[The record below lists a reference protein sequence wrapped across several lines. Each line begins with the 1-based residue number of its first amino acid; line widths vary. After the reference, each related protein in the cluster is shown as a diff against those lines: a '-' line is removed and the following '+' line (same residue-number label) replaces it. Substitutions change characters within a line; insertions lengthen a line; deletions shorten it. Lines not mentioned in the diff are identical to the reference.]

1 MQRGIGG
8 IDAPKQVQSLH
19 FSFVTNLKPNIMSQS
34 FESLLLEV
42 RDSIEQ
48 SMTPSQLTSTLMMAL
63 KKAEEFEEEW
73 INELY
78 ENNDGFQSFIY

>member
-1 MQRGIGG
+1 M
-8 IDAPKQVQSLH
+8 
-19 FSFVTNLKPNIMSQS
+19 TQS

-63 KKAEEFEEEW
+63 KKAEELEEEW

>member
-1 MQRGIGG
+1 
-8 IDAPKQVQSLH
+8 
-19 FSFVTNLKPNIMSQS
+19 MSQS
-34 FESLLLEV
+34 FESLLLEI

-63 KKAEEFEEEW
+63 KKAEELEEQW

>member
-1 MQRGIGG
+1 M
-8 IDAPKQVQSLH
+8 L
-19 FSFVTNLKPNIMSQS
+19 QS

-63 KKAEEFEEEW
+63 KKAEELEEEW

>member
-1 MQRGIGG
+1 LAGCNAQ
-8 IDAPKQVQSLH
+8 P
-19 FSFVTNLKPNIMSQS
+19 NLYLSPFKTKYMSQS

-63 KKAEEFEEEW
+63 KKAEELEEEW

>member
-1 MQRGIGG
+1 
-8 IDAPKQVQSLH
+8 
-19 FSFVTNLKPNIMSQS
+19 MSQT

-48 SMTPSQLTSTLMMAL
+48 SMSPSQLTSTLMSAL
-63 KKAEEFEEEW
+63 KKAEELEEEW

>member
-1 MQRGIGG
+1 
-8 IDAPKQVQSLH
+8 
-19 FSFVTNLKPNIMSQS
+19 MSQS

-48 SMTPSQLTSTLMMAL
+48 SMSPSQLTSTLMSAL

-78 ENNDGFQSFIY
+78 ENSDGFESFIY

>member
-1 MQRGIGG
+1 
-8 IDAPKQVQSLH
+8 
-19 FSFVTNLKPNIMSQS
+19 MSQS
-34 FESLLLEV
+34 FETLLLEV

-63 KKAEEFEEEW
+63 KKAEELEEEW

>member
-1 MQRGIGG
+1 
-8 IDAPKQVQSLH
+8 
-19 FSFVTNLKPNIMSQS
+19 MSQS
-34 FESLLLEV
+34 FETLLLEV

-48 SMTPSQLTSTLMMAL
+48 SMTPSQLISTLMMAL
-63 KKAEEFEEEW
+63 KRAEEFEEEW

>member
-1 MQRGIGG
+1 
-8 IDAPKQVQSLH
+8 
-19 FSFVTNLKPNIMSQS
+19 MSQS

-48 SMTPSQLTSTLMMAL
+48 SLSPSQLTSTLMSAL

-78 ENNDGFQSFIY
+78 ENNDGFESFIY

>member
-1 MQRGIGG
+1 
-8 IDAPKQVQSLH
+8 
-19 FSFVTNLKPNIMSQS
+19 MSQT

-63 KKAEEFEEEW
+63 KKAEELEEEW

>member
-1 MQRGIGG
+1 
-8 IDAPKQVQSLH
+8 
-19 FSFVTNLKPNIMSQS
+19 MSQS

>member
-1 MQRGIGG
+1 
-8 IDAPKQVQSLH
+8 
-19 FSFVTNLKPNIMSQS
+19 MSQS
-34 FESLLLEV
+34 FETLLLEV

-63 KKAEEFEEEW
+63 KRAEEFEEEW

>member
-1 MQRGIGG
+1 
-8 IDAPKQVQSLH
+8 
-19 FSFVTNLKPNIMSQS
+19 MSQS

-48 SMTPSQLTSTLMMAL
+48 SLTPSQLTSTLMMAL
-63 KKAEEFEEEW
+63 KKAEELEEEW

>member
-1 MQRGIGG
+1 MIISHQF
-8 IDAPKQVQSLH
+8 K
-19 FSFVTNLKPNIMSQS
+19 TKYMSQS

-48 SMTPSQLTSTLMMAL
+48 SMSPSQLTSTLMSAL

-78 ENNDGFQSFIY
+78 ENSDGFESFIY

>member
-1 MQRGIGG
+1 
-8 IDAPKQVQSLH
+8 
-19 FSFVTNLKPNIMSQS
+19 MSQS
-34 FESLLLEV
+34 FETLLLEV

>member
-1 MQRGIGG
+1 VLQPAQRYREGN
-8 IDAPKQVQSLH
+8 QSSQLL
-19 FSFVTNLKPNIMSQS
+19 FVTNLKPYIMSQS
-34 FESLLLEV
+34 FETLLLEV

>member
-1 MQRGIGG
+1 
-8 IDAPKQVQSLH
+8 
-19 FSFVTNLKPNIMSQS
+19 MSQS

-48 SMTPSQLTSTLMMAL
+48 SLSPSQLTSNLMSAL
-63 KKAEEFEEEW
+63 NKAEEFEEEW

-78 ENNDGFQSFIY
+78 ENNDGFESFIY

>member
-1 MQRGIGG
+1 
-8 IDAPKQVQSLH
+8 
-19 FSFVTNLKPNIMSQS
+19 MSQS

-63 KKAEEFEEEW
+63 KKAEELEEEW

>member
-1 MQRGIGG
+1 MIISHQF
-8 IDAPKQVQSLH
+8 K
-19 FSFVTNLKPNIMSQS
+19 TKYMSQT

-48 SMTPSQLTSTLMMAL
+48 SLTPSQLTSTLMSAL

-78 ENNDGFQSFIY
+78 ENNDGFESFIY

>member
-1 MQRGIGG
+1 
-8 IDAPKQVQSLH
+8 
-19 FSFVTNLKPNIMSQS
+19 MSQS
-34 FESLLLEV
+34 FETLLLEV

-48 SMTPSQLTSTLMMAL
+48 SITPSQLTSTLMMAL
-63 KKAEEFEEEW
+63 KRAEEFEEEW

>member
-1 MQRGIGG
+1 
-8 IDAPKQVQSLH
+8 
-19 FSFVTNLKPNIMSQS
+19 MSQT

-48 SMTPSQLTSTLMMAL
+48 SMTPSQLTSTLISAL
-63 KKAEEFEEEW
+63 KKAEELEEEW

-78 ENNDGFQSFIY
+78 ENSDGFESFIY

>member
-1 MQRGIGG
+1 
-8 IDAPKQVQSLH
+8 
-19 FSFVTNLKPNIMSQS
+19 MSQS
-34 FESLLLEV
+34 FETLLLEI

-63 KKAEEFEEEW
+63 KRAEEFEEEW

>member
-1 MQRGIGG
+1 
-8 IDAPKQVQSLH
+8 
-19 FSFVTNLKPNIMSQS
+19 
-34 FESLLLEV
+34 LLEV

-63 KKAEEFEEEW
+63 KKAEELEEEW

>member
-1 MQRGIGG
+1 
-8 IDAPKQVQSLH
+8 
-19 FSFVTNLKPNIMSQS
+19 MSQS
-34 FESLLLEV
+34 FETLLLEV

-48 SMTPSQLTSTLMMAL
+48 SMTPSQLTSTLMTAL